1 MTPPD
6 DTGTGS
12 TTATENEPMEE
23 LEPGRAKH
31 GDEKPGVVRRFGRWL
46 LNSYLYGRPWVVTL
60 LSFVVALVVGA
71 IFIALADNG
80 TRDRLGYFFQHPSD
94 AAHSAWQAISA
105 GYSALFRG
113 SIFNFNSLYSNGGV
127 GIFDPISGTLVNAA
141 PLILGG
147 LAVTVAFRAGLF
159 NIGVQGQSIMGAIGA
174 GYVGFAWH
182 MPIVIHVLVA
192 IAFGILGGA
201 LWGGLVGLLKAK
213 TGAHEVITT
222 IMLNYV
228 AYSILT
234 YLLATDGFKAP
245 HTLEATSPFIDSSAQ
260 LPHLFDQ
267 LHFAII
273 IALIAAVLVWWL
285 LTRSTLGFSV
295 RAIGANPFAART
307 AGMKVQRGYFTVMVI
322 AGALGGLV
330 GVSQVLGT
338 RHVVTQDVDGGFG
351 FDAITV
357 ALLGRGTPLGTV
369 LAGLLFG
376 AFRAGGVVMSSQT
389 NTPSDI
395 VSIMEPVM
403 VLFIAAPAL
412 VRGLFHL
419 RASRSG
425 DTAGQLAKGWNG

>member
-1 MTPPD
+1 MSSPGD
-6 DTGTGS
+6 SSAGLE
-12 TTATENEPMEE
+12 TTAEPGGMEE
-23 LEPGRAKH
+23 LEPGRPRHDAE
-31 GDEKPGVVRRFGRWL
+31 GGGLARRFGRWL

-71 IFIALADNG
+71 IFIALADNA
-80 TRDRLGYFFQHPSD
+80 TRNRLGYFFQHPTD
-94 AAHSAWQAISA
+94 AFSTAWTAISA

-127 GIFDPISGTLVNAA
+127 GVFEPISGTLVNAA

-182 MPIVIHVLVA
+182 LPIVIHVVVAVLV
-192 IAFGILGGA
+192 GIVGGA

-228 AYSILT
+228 AFGILT

-245 HTLEATSPFIDSSAQ
+245 RTLEATSPFIDASAR

-285 LTRSTLGFSV
+285 LTRSTLGFSI
-295 RAIGANPFAART
+295 RAIGANPIAART

-322 AGALGGLV
+322 AGGLAGLV

-338 RHVVTQDVDGGFG
+338 RLVVTQDVDGGFG

-389 NTPSDI
+389 STPSDI

-412 VRGLFHL
+412 VRGLFRL

-425 DTAGQLAKGWNG
+425 DTAAQLAKGWNG